1 MRNYLREDEPF
12 HFSFPIDGDCVNE
25 RDGVAIPGG
34 IRIPVS
40 VSAPEEH
47 TIEVNGVPTRY
58 EKGAHRA
65 YADILGR
72 ENLLIA
78 RDITDGTEISVRVF
92 RLPNAVGGYRL
103 SSDDNILFLW
113 DINEHKDEYKSI
125 FENPYLAVYKKAHDL
140 YGAKAH
146 LNLFYEFDEEAAKRF
161 GDKRPYFNL
170 SMMTDKFKD
179 EFRANADWLKL
190 TFHAKHEHPMKPY
203 QFADGE
209 TVRKD
214 CEQIHAEIVR
224 FAGEEVISDCT
235 TVHFGEANEEGAR
248 ELRSLGYR
256 AMTGYFFPDA
266 FCPVAYYAPNDLIKH
281 IYDRDFWY
289 DTETD
294 ILFGRID
301 IVLNCNTHEFN
312 LNALREI
319 TASPTRGG
327 FVSIMIHEQYFYEDY
342 RKYLPD
348 FETRIL
354 DSCKLLA
361 ESGYIGRHI
370 IEAAGLN

>member
-1 MRNYLREDEPF
+1 MRNYLREDEPL
-12 HFSFPIDGDCVNE
+12 HFSFPINGDCINE
-25 RDGVAIPGG
+25 RDGSAIEGG
-34 IRIPVS
+34 VRIPV
-40 VSAPEEH
+40 VLVAPVNH
-47 TIEVNGVPTRY
+47 TIEINGIPARY
-58 EKGAHRA
+58 ENGSYRA
-65 YADILGR
+65 YADILDK
-72 ENLLIA
+72 ETVLTAQDL
-78 RDITDGTEISVRVF
+78 TDGTYASVRVF
-92 RLPNAVGGYRL
+92 HLPKAVGGYRL

-170 SMMTDKFKD
+170 SMMTDNFKD
-179 EFRANADWLKL
+179 EFRANADWLKFS
-190 TFHAKHEHPMKPY
+190 FHAKREHPAKPY

-214 CEQIHAEIVR
+214 CEQVETEIRR
-224 FAGEEVISDCT
+224 FAGEESLSTCT
-235 TVHFGEANEEGAR
+235 TIHFGEANEEGAR
-248 ELRSLGYR
+248 ALRSLGYR
-256 AMTGYFFPDA
+256 AMTGYFLPEE
-266 FCPVAYYAPNDLIKH
+266 FCPVAYYVPDDLMKH

-301 IVLNCNTHEFN
+301 LVINLFTHEYN
-312 LNALREI
+312 METLREI
-319 TASPTRGG
+319 IASPTRGG

-348 FETRIL
+348 FETRVL
-354 DSCKLLA
+354 ESCRLLT
-361 ESGYIGRHI
+361 ESGYESRHI
-370 IEAAGLN
+370 IEAAELY